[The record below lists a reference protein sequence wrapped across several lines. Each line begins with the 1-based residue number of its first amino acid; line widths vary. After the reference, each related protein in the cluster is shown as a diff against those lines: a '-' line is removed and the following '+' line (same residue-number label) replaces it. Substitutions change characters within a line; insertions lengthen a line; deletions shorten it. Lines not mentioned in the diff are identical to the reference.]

1 METEI
6 ADICAGN
13 RWIEVYTEIK
23 REAMMQL
30 RMSTADA
37 NKPENSF
44 LNRYRDVKP
53 YDHTRVKLETH
64 HDTDYINA
72 SLVRVPRA
80 NRQYILAQGPLPYT
94 LGHFWLMVW
103 EQNSK
108 AVLMLNRVIEKRV
121 NKCHQYWPLNEG
133 ESLEDEHLQ
142 EVGLTLLHVKSDVG
156 DHYTVRTLKLTNT
169 ATGESRDILHFH
181 YTAWADFDVPQ
192 CDTFLEYLN
201 AVRES
206 KSLEDGVGPPI
217 VHCSAGIGRSG
228 TFCLVDSCLV
238 LIERESPENVC
249 IRDILL
255 EMRQSRMG
263 LIQTVDQLKFSY
275 MAIAEGARQSNLI
288 STDSPALSA
297 ILPSNK
303 KTKSSG
309 LSSAYVTTRAL
320 DSSSSSDSS
329 SDFDYGLGPPP
340 LPPPRSESL
349 LASNSNMSPEQRLYQ
364 QNQQV
369 YVNGND
375 GSGPGLLL
383 PADIAEMVEAYNDIP
398 QNLAVV
404 NGNPD
409 FASLSE
415 PNQNVETNIINH
427 ELKDEIP
434 SISGSLDLEGPTVS
448 TSPTKYILNNHKLEE
463 RKRDLE
469 LRRRNKIDKK
479 VATEE
484 HLTEIK
490 RKMKETEDWKT
501 KKQYFIDTVREI
513 VPFFVGLAMVTIGGT
528 YYFYTKS

>member
-6 ADICAGN
+6 AEICAGN
-13 RWIEVYTEIK
+13 RWNEVYTEIK

-30 RMSTADA
+30 KMSTADA

-53 YDHTRVKLETH
+53 YDHSRVKLETH

-72 SLVRVPRA
+72 SLVKVPRA
-80 NRQYILAQGPLPYT
+80 NRKYILAQGPLPYT

-133 ESLEDEHLQ
+133 ESLDDEHLQ
-142 EVGLTLLHVKSDVG
+142 EVGLTLLHVKSEEG
-156 DHYTVRTLKLTNT
+156 EHYTVRTLKLTNT

-206 KSLEDGVGPPI
+206 GSLEDDVGPPI

-228 TFCLVDSCLV
+228 TFCLVDSSLV
-238 LIERESPENVC
+238 LIEREGPEEVC

-263 LIQTVDQLKFSY
+263 LIQTVDQLRFSY
-275 MAIAEGARQSNLI
+275 MAITSGAKEASLI
-288 STDSPALSA
+288 SPDSPALSA
-297 ILPSNK
+297 ILPGPD
-303 KTKSSG
+303 KTKMSASS
-309 LSSAYVTTRAL
+309 LTSAYVSATSRVL

-349 LASNSNMSPEQRLYQ
+349 LGSNSTIGTTEQRLYQ
-364 QNQQV
+364 RNQQV

-383 PADIAEMVEAYNDIP
+383 PADIAEMVEAYNDMP

-404 NGNPD
+404 NGTDYNAALPD
-409 FASLSE
+409 RNLE
-415 PNQNVETNIINH
+415 VENITNTDIQEETLANAGS
-427 ELKDEIP
+427 
-434 SISGSLDLEGPTVS
+434 SISA
-448 TSPTKYILNNHKLEE
+448 SPTKYILNNHKLEE

-469 LRRRNKIDKK
+469 LRRRNKSEKNA
-479 VATEE
+479 ATEE
-484 HLTEIK
+484 HLAEIK
-490 RKMKETEDWKT
+490 HKMKESEDWKS
-501 KKQYFIDTVREI
+501 KKQYIIDTVRDV
-513 VPFFVGLAMVTIGGT
+513 VPFVVGLAMVTIGGT
-528 YYFYTKS
+528 YYFYTKT

>member
-1 METEI
+1 MTKY
-6 ADICAGN
+6 N
-13 RWIEVYTEIK
+13 LV
-23 REAMMQL
+23 
-30 RMSTADA
+30 
-37 NKPENSF
+37 F
-44 LNRYRDVKP
+44 L
-53 YDHTRVKLETH
+53 
-64 HDTDYINA
+64 
-72 SLVRVPRA
+72 
-80 NRQYILAQGPLPYT
+80 
-94 LGHFWLMVW
+94 
-103 EQNSK
+103 
-108 AVLMLNRVIEKRV
+108 
-121 NKCHQYWPLNEG
+121 
-133 ESLEDEHLQ
+133 LQ
-142 EVGLTLLHVKSDVG
+142 
-156 DHYTVRTLKLTNT
+156 
-169 ATGESRDILHFH
+169 
-181 YTAWADFDVPQ
+181 
-192 CDTFLEYLN
+192 
-201 AVRES
+201 
-206 KSLEDGVGPPI
+206 
-217 VHCSAGIGRSG
+217 
-228 TFCLVDSCLV
+228 
-238 LIERESPENVC
+238 IERESPENVC

-297 ILPSNK
+297 ILPSNN

-309 LSSAYVTTRAL
+309 LSSAYATTRAL

-349 LASNSNMSPEQRLYQ
+349 LASSSNMSPEQRLYQ

-409 FASLSE
+409 LASLSE

-463 RKRDLE
+463 RKR
-469 LRRRNKIDKK
+469 
-479 VATEE
+479 
-484 HLTEIK
+484 
-490 RKMKETEDWKT
+490 
-501 KKQYFIDTVREI
+501 
-513 VPFFVGLAMVTIGGT
+513 
-528 YYFYTKS
+528 

>member
-13 RWIEVYTEIK
+13 RWNEVYTEIK

-30 RMSTADA
+30 TKSTADA

-275 MAIAEGARQSNLI
+275 MAIAEGARQAELI
-288 STDSPALSA
+288 SSDSPALSA
-297 ILPSNK
+297 ILPP
-303 KTKSSG
+303 KSKVSG
-309 LSSAYVTTRAL
+309 STTVYASARAL

-349 LASNSNMSPEQRLYQ
+349 LASNSNMTAEQRLHQ

-383 PADIAEMVEAYNDIP
+383 PADIAEQIEAYNDMP
-398 QNLAVV
+398 QSLTAVY
-404 NGNPD
+404 GHTD
-409 FASLSE
+409 SASLSE
-415 PNQNVETNIINH
+415 PNQNLDTNIISN
-427 ELKDEIP
+427 ELKDD
-434 SISGSLDLEGPTVS
+434 SISGSLHPEGPTVS
-448 TSPTKYILNNHKLEE
+448 ASPTKYILNNHKLEE

-469 LRRRNKIDKK
+469 LRRRNKNDKK

-484 HLTEIK
+484 HLNEIK
-490 RKMKETEDWKT
+490 RKMKETEDWKS
-501 KKQYFIDTVREI
+501 KKQYIIDTVREI

>member
-6 ADICAGN
+6 AEICAGN
-13 RWIEVYTEIK
+13 KWNEVYTEIK

-80 NRQYILAQGPLPYT
+80 NRAYILAQGPLPYT

-103 EQNSK
+103 EQNTK

-142 EVGLTLLHVKSDVG
+142 EVGLTLLHVKSEVG
-156 DHYTVRTLKLTNT
+156 DHYIVRTLKLTNT

-206 KSLEDGVGPPI
+206 GSLEESVGPPI

-238 LIERESPENVC
+238 LIERETPEKVC
-249 IRDILL
+249 IRDVLL

-275 MAIAEGARQSNLI
+275 MAIAEGARQGNLI
-288 STDSPALSA
+288 NSDSPALSA
-297 ILPSNK
+297 ILPSSNK
-303 KTKSSG
+303 TNISPSH
-309 LSSAYVTTRAL
+309 LTRAYTATSRIL

-349 LASNSNMSPEQRLYQ
+349 LVSNSNRQGVPEQRLYQ
-364 QNQQV
+364 QQV

-404 NGNPD
+404 NGNTD
-409 FASLSE
+409 TATSE
-415 PNQNVETNIINH
+415 TNQDTETNITNT
-427 ELKDEIP
+427 EVKDELFP
-434 SISGSLDLEGPTVS
+434 NAESSMSA
-448 TSPTKYILNNHKLEE
+448 SPTKYILNNHKLEE

-469 LRRRNKIDKK
+469 LRRRNKVDKK

-484 HLTEIK
+484 HLAEIK
-490 RKMKETEDWKT
+490 RKMKETEDWET
-501 KKQYFIDTVREI
+501 KKQYLIDTVREI
-513 VPFFVGLAMVTIGGT
+513 VPFVVGLAMVTIGGT